1 MADLHAMDG
10 YMATMIYSD
19 SMRVESRNFYATI
32 YKNHNTSQ
40 ALYDKSLKY
49 YSMQPAL
56 LDTMY
61 TRVEAILVKKEKKI
75 QNAQNKKP
83 NKPKKPK

>member
-1 MADLHAMDG
+1 MADLHIMDG

-19 SMRVESRNFYATI
+19 SLRVESKNYYATI

-61 TRVEAILVKKEKKI
+61 TRVEAILAEKEHKI
-75 QNAQNKKP
+75 HNVQIKKP
-83 NKPKKPK
+83 NKPQKPK